1 MNKKNLYI
9 MFILF
14 VYFKPDWLNN
24 ITIAT
29 YISQI
34 FLLIKIFVTL
44 YYIPKSIVLYKINK
58 IDLLIFFF
66 LFSQTFAA
74 FITQTLYL
82 NYIGGQFFLL
92 GLYQRKDES
101 SNIELEINE
110 IDNKNIYFYINTNL
124 HSVAFSARFK

>member
-1 MNKKNLYI
+1 

-92 GLYQRKDES
+92 VFYQIIREQSKVSLYCH
-101 SNIELEINE
+101 LFL
-110 IDNKNIYFYINTNL
+110 Y
-124 HSVAFSARFK
+124 